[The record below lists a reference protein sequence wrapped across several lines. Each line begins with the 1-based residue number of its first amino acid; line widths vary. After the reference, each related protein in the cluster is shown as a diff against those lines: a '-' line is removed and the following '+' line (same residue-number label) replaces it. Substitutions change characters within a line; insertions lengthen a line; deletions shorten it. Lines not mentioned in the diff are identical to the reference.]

1 MFRHTNMTTEEKN
14 EIISSVKEIL
24 DSAFDISQKKVV
36 LEYPDR
42 LNFACP
48 YCGDSDNVAKKR
60 GNIYLTDLNYHCFN
74 CGKHTDFFA
83 FVKDFGVH
91 LGMDTIETL
100 SAARTKKRGKNKASF
115 DLVLFNEMEELA
127 LSRKD
132 MRNGF
137 RLIEIPNQGK
147 IHDYLKSRCLLKNRE
162 RFMYNSYRDEL
173 YVLNLTR
180 NGKVAGFQ
188 IRSFDPDKVKYRTYN
203 ISKIY
208 ERTGRNIDEKY
219 EQHLDLLNQI
229 SITFNLMT
237 VSLLDT
243 LYVFEGGIDSFFLP
257 NSIGMCGVGRHVDL
271 VEDLPNTRYFFDN
284 DKAGY
289 KKTFE
294 KLRDGKSVFLWN
306 KFLMDNGFDG
316 KIKDLNEL
324 VIYLVRNR
332 IPFDFNRIGE
342 WFSDDELDA
351 MQI

>member
-1 MFRHTNMTTEEKN
+1 MNDSEIN
-14 EIISSVKEIL
+14 EIITDVEEIL
-24 DSAFDISQKKVV
+24 DNTFTETQKKKV
-36 LEYPDR
+36 LRYPDR

-48 YCGDSDNVAKKR
+48 YCGDSDNVMKKR

-83 FVKDFGVH
+83 FTKDFDIR
-91 LGMDTIETL
+91 LSMDTIETL

-115 DLVLFNEMEELA
+115 NLVLFNEMDELS
-127 LSRKD
+127 LTRKEIL
-132 MRNGF
+132 RAF

-147 IHDYLKSRCLLKNRE
+147 IHDYLKSRCLLKNKDK
-162 RFMYNSYRDEL
+162 FMYNSYRDEL
-173 YVLNLTR
+173 YVLNLSG
-180 NGKVAGFQ
+180 NGNIIGFQ

-208 ERTGRNIDEKY
+208 ERLGRTIDEKFTPD
-219 EQHLDLLNQI
+219 LDLLNQI

-257 NSIGMCGVGRHVDL
+257 NSIGMCGVDRHMDL

-294 KLRDGKSVFLWN
+294 KLRNGKSVFLWN
-306 KFLMDNGFDG
+306 KFLIDNGFDD

-324 VIYLVRNR
+324 IIYLVRNR
-332 IPFDFNRIGE
+332 TPFDFNKIGD
-342 WFSDDELDA
+342 WFSDDELDV